1 MERVTFLI
9 ERTGARVSCLLNP
22 EALETRRIAGIVRRR
37 GAGGAVLGRPRSDD
51 PLIATGGG
59 VTEYDLKLLFDIDVA
74 NEGRAAPAR
83 PPDAQLAASPAMSA
97 EPEIPL
103 VVDVRSLTQ
112 PLWALAETGD
122 AADGVVAPQR
132 VRLIWGKSWNVPG
145 VIMAVA
151 ERLERF
157 DANGVPQRSWLSM
170 RLRRVE
176 EASDSAIPPRSPTSP
191 QFESQSGAILPTD
204 QDQET
209 ITVPVDPDGLAL
221 DRLDQVAALYYG
233 DPALGR
239 SIAEFNGIDDLLRF
253 EEGERLRLPGRRAL
267 PVQA

>member
-22 EALETRRIAGIVRRR
+22 EALETRRTAGIVRRR
-37 GAGGAVLGRPRSDD
+37 GAGGALLGKPRSDD

-74 NEGRAAPAR
+74 NEGRAAPIR
-83 PPDAQLAASPAMSA
+83 PVEPQVGASTELPA

-103 VVDVRSLTQ
+103 IVDVRSLTQ

-122 AADGVVAPQR
+122 AVDGVVAPQR

-157 DANGVPQRSWLSM
+157 DATGVPQRSWLSM

-176 EASDSAIPPRSPTSP
+176 DDSNSAIPPPSPTSP
-191 QFESQSGAILPTD
+191 QFESQSSTILPAD
-204 QDQET
+204 QDLET

-233 DPALGR
+233 DPALSR
-239 SIAEFNGIDDLLRF
+239 AIAEFNGIDDLLRF
-253 EEGERLRLPGRRAL
+253 EEGERLRLPSPRAL
-267 PVQA
+267 RVES

>member
-1 MERVTFLI
+1 
-9 ERTGARVSCLLNP
+9 
-22 EALETRRIAGIVRRR
+22 
-37 GAGGAVLGRPRSDD
+37 
-51 PLIATGGG
+51 
-59 VTEYDLKLLFDIDVA
+59 
-74 NEGRAAPAR
+74 
-83 PPDAQLAASPAMSA
+83 
-97 EPEIPL
+97 
-103 VVDVRSLTQ
+103 
-112 PLWALAETGD
+112 
-122 AADGVVAPQR
+122 
-132 VRLIWGKSWNVPG
+132 
-145 VIMAVA
+145 
-151 ERLERF
+151 
-157 DANGVPQRSWLSM
+157 M

-191 QFESQSGAILPTD
+191 QFESQSGAILPAD